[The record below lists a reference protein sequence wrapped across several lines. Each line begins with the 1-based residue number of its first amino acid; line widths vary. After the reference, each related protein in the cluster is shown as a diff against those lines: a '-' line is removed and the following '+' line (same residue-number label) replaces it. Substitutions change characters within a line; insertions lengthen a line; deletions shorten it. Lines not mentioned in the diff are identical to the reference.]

1 MPLFLA
7 EHKVLDAS
15 NTMALTN
22 LSIIVTSLGVVK
34 QIQKLTLLNLKQNR
48 ENHILTYSN
57 TLIVKEIIKLTPI
70 NTLSSN
76 TVST

>member
-22 LSIIVTSLGVVK
+22 LSIIVTSLGVAK

-48 ENHILTYSN
+48 ENHILIYSN